1 MARFRVQRNGQGRP
15 KSGRAGSALQG
26 AKMKIK
32 CWLFIGGVV
41 LAWFIV
47 GAVLE
52 KMARESEDDELYQKE
67 DSLGIGA

>member
-1 MARFRVQRNGQGRP
+1 MAGKKATEDKG
-15 KSGRAGSALQG
+15 GTT
-26 AKMKIK
+26 MKVK
-32 CWLFIGGVV
+32 CWLFIGGAV